1 MNPNMTTIPFR
12 KKLVAALLLATVAAS
27 PLVAGT
33 SAAQEGTVN
42 VLVGETVTY
51 PAISM
56 AVGQSIPLDL
66 SSIGAVN
73 KVFPGNRTLIDVFQE
88 TRSGELFLRG
98 KKVGT
103 SELMIWAASRKR
115 YRIPVTVTLDAAGL
129 QAEVARLLPQE
140 KDVKVTAVADSIV
153 LSGQVADGPAV
164 KQIVAMAEAYVRSLD
179 QELVGDAKV
188 YEAPEN
194 ESGTMVKVRGGGS
207 AGGISLAAP
216 ENQQSASLGANRV
229 INLLSVR
236 AAQQVMLEVKIAE
249 VSKTLLNR
257 LGTEFTGSTTEGSWT
272 YGIASKMLSG
282 AVASDNAV
290 LSALKT
296 NGTSIKVDAQKK
308 DELVKILAEPTIVA
322 ISGQEGSFLSGGKIY
337 IPTGRDINGTVTL
350 EEKEYGVGLRF
361 LPTVLSNGLV
371 DLQVTP
377 EVSELA
383 KDGSA
388 FTVGGITSVFPSV
401 TTRRASTVVQ
411 LRDGE
416 TFVIAGLLKNNVI
429 ETVKRVPL
437 LGDIPLLGML
447 FRHNEYQKDQTELL
461 FVVTPR
467 LVKPINGRA
476 PLPTDTFK
484 EPSQFNFMLNGRMEA
499 FHFGDDDKQADAS
512 GGKSTT
518 TTKPAGDRK

>member
-1 MNPNMTTIPFR
+1 MNPKMTTIPFR
-12 KKLVAALLLATVAAS
+12 KKLVAAMLLATVAVS
-27 PLVAGT
+27 PLAVT
-33 SAAQEGTVN
+33 ESVAQEAPVN
-42 VLVGETVTY
+42 VLVGETVNL
-51 PAISM
+51 PAIGL
-56 AVGQSIPLDL
+56 AVGQSVPLDL

-140 KDVKVTAVADSIV
+140 KDVRVTAVADSIV
-153 LSGQVADGPAV
+153 LSGSVADGPAV
-164 KQIVAMAEAYVRSLD
+164 KQIVAIAEAYVRSLD

-194 ESGTMVKVRGGGS
+194 ETGTTIKVKGGVNS
-207 AGGISLAAP
+207 SSFDAP
-216 ENQQSASLGANRV
+216 ANQQTAALGANRV
-229 INLLSVR
+229 INLLQVR
-236 AAQQVMLEVKIAE
+236 GAQQVMLEVKIAE

-257 LGTEFTGSTTEGSWT
+257 MGAEFTGSTTDGSWT
-272 YGIASKMLSG
+272 YGLASKMLSG
-282 AVASDNAV
+282 AVASDNA
-290 LSALKT
+290 LLTALKT

-467 LVKPINGRA
+467 LVKPVTGA
-476 PLPTDTFK
+476 VKLPTDNFK
-484 EPSQFNFMLNGRMEA
+484 EPSQFNFMLNGRMEG
-499 FHFGDDDKQADAS
+499 FHSSDDDKKAEKEE
-512 GGKSTT
+512 GKSSST
-518 TTKPAGDRK
+518 TTKPAGDKK